1 MSAEF
6 VAIIPIKRFIEGK
19 SRLAPIF
26 RKLQRKRIVKSIF
39 EIVLKEVLK
48 SNFKKVW
55 ILSNDYL
62 IKAKFGSIS
71 GIDVLFDE
79 HYDLNKTLQAKFRI
93 AALQSLVPVY
103 LPADLPLITSNDI
116 NIILQKSLDGRNLT
130 VIPDRKWKGT
140 NCLVV
145 PKHLVGDFVPSL
157 GKLSYY
163 SHLSQA
169 KLNNWPIVTFEVF
182 SVSND
187 LDTVEDLQIIRRYLK

>member
-6 VAIIPIKRFIEGK
+6 VAIIPIKRLTEGK

-26 RKLQRKRIVKSIF
+26 RKLQRKRIVKSVF
-39 EIVLKEVLK
+39 EIVLREVLK

-55 ILSNDYL
+55 IISNDNL
-62 IKAKFGSIS
+62 IKAKYGSIS
-71 GIDVLFDE
+71 RVELLFDE
-79 HYDLNKTLQAKFRI
+79 HYDLNTTLQAKFRI

-103 LPADLPLITSNDI
+103 LPGDLPLITSNDI
-116 NIILQKSLDGRNLT
+116 NNILQKSLGGRNLT
-130 VIPDRKWKGT
+130 IIPDRKWKGT

-145 PKHLVGDFVPSL
+145 PKHLVEDFVPLL

-169 KLNNWPIVTFEVF
+169 KLNSWPITTFEVF

-187 LDTVEDLQIIRRYLK
+187 LDTVEDLKIISKYL